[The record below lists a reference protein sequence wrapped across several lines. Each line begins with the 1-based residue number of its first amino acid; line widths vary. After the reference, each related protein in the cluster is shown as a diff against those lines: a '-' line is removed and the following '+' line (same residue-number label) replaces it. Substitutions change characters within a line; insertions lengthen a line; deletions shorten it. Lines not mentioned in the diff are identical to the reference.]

1 MKFTTTRIGLAGL
14 ALSAAAVSHA
24 APLPSNLPNQV
35 WGTQMSFAQVA
46 DNFTLAGTGTY
57 SITSIDFW
65 SIQHAADDYRGTIS
79 WTIFNANLDGSIGS
93 VHSSAVATP
102 TVAATGDSSGFGYAE
117 YEFNITVAISLT
129 AGDGY
134 WLALH
139 NGDLGDSGDTEMLWE
154 TSDSGDAPAGMY
166 KNLGLPVA
174 DQVWL
179 DTGNQ
184 HAFRIVGTR
193 DGGPPPPG
201 DVPEPGTLALLVGA
215 LLAAGT
221 VRRQARKI

>member
-1 MKFTTTRIGLAGL
+1 MKFSTIRIGLAGL

-24 APLPSNLPNQV
+24 ATLLSNLPNQV
-35 WGTQMSFAQVA
+35 FGTQMSFAQVA

-65 SIQHAADDYRGTIS
+65 SLQELPGDYRGSVS
-79 WTIFNANLDGSIGS
+79 WTIFNAELDGSIGS
-93 VHSSAVATP
+93 IRWAGVATP
-102 TVAATGDSSGFGYAE
+102 TGAATGDSSGFGYAE

-139 NGDLGDSGDTEMLWE
+139 NGGLGDTGDTEMFWE

-174 DQVWL
+174 EQVWL

-193 DGGPPPPG
+193 DGDPPPPG

-215 LLAAGT
+215 LVAAGT